1 MEAKEQFIQWFEQM
15 KTDMKEFDCSLS
27 EFQDPD
33 VDELRARIVGVI
45 PVLDDIISIIRP
57 YTEKTI
63 TTD

>member
-1 MEAKEQFIQWFEQM
+1 MESKNTLTQWFEQM

-45 PVLDDIISIIRP
+45 PILDDIISIIRP
-57 YTEKTI
+57 YTEKQ
-63 TTD
+63 

>member
-15 KTDMKEFDCSLS
+15 KTDMKEFDYSLS
-27 EFQDPD
+27 EFQDSD

-45 PVLDDIISIIRP
+45 PILDDIISIIRP
-57 YTEKTI
+57 YTEKT